1 MDMDWTH
8 LTKKGIISL
17 AKPFNGHHKGERKG
31 GEQGCH
37 REMFFKKKQ
46 TLVEHNPTTMIKGHR
61 KVEKNC
67 PWRMLHRKVIK
78 A

>member
-31 GEQGCH
+31 GEQG
-37 REMFFKKKQ
+37 RQ
-46 TLVEHNPTTMIKGHR
+46 RNVL
-61 KVEKNC
+61 
-67 PWRMLHRKVIK
+67 
-78 A
+78 